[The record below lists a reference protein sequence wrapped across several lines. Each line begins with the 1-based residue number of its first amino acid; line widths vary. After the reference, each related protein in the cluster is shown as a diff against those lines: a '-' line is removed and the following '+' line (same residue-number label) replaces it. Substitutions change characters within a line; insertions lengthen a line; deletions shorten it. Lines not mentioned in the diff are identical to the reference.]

1 MTDVSGVPVAVTT
14 GVCKYM
20 NTRPGSPSGSDV
32 SDSSAPGLSSNNSY
46 NNSNIYKPVARSG
59 GINVNVSVLPETE
72 SETTSWS
79 DDLVTSLCLSL
90 PGAYKVNESTWGG
103 NAEAAPVSSESG
115 PPKGLVGFSAE
126 FMAVMQGMV
135 RQDVRTYVAAL
146 EQQRG
151 GACFPWISR
160 NVGV

>member
-103 NAEAAPVSSESG
+103 NAEAAPVSS
-115 PPKGLVGFSAE
+115 AE